1 MGDLNTFLRTKANT
15 IPQPKTPSPWAD
27 FRALCRYYAACV
39 TAAEHPTEYLPLK
52 EERDQF
58 VVLHPPVG
66 WLGDKSFRITLDKR
80 RDLLFLS
87 RMASRAQFDE
97 TLYVGYPCE
106 VIQGKGT
113 GDRFAVPLFA
123 IPVEARETEDGWAIE
138 PDYEAA
144 QINQQWLKYN
154 VPKEEHKRIL
164 TLFHKADGTPDFA
177 IACAYLEKR
186 TGRPFDPALPEAAL
200 PRTVGMANAAVL
212 AVGMR
217 LKYSKTLRREL
228 LQIAEAADE
237 VLDRTALAYV
247 FRNPPRPNE
256 PATPERLPYP
266 ADFLRANT
274 EQRRALI
281 EALAHPCTKIQGP
294 PGTGKS
300 QAAVNLLLNLAYR
313 GQSALFASRNHAAI
327 HAIEEKVKAAFAAD
341 PMLADVAR
349 DWVQQCASDD
359 GGTVRT
365 WMTADPEAIQAAAL
379 RILDAYSAAALDSAV
394 DTFEADLEDL
404 ALHWQTL
411 ERRTHLKH
419 ALEAAEEKAQS
430 LRERLRVP
438 EATDADRLA
447 KQAQNLAY
455 APRTPFARLL
465 WWLVRG
471 ARRQGRLERTLREA
485 YPNITAPSRDLLRE
499 RLAKQAGLLRAL
511 HDTGATLRPLQA
523 EASALPP
530 YDPTFAAWETAG
542 KRAAKTQ
549 SRALLAQLCRRTA
562 DFPPDAIQ
570 RIAQLCRRHRRLALP
585 FLATTAQPL
594 LHQAIAEAFADLTRL
609 YPIWVCTLLSL
620 TKASP
625 CNAALFDRVVIDE
638 AAQCD
643 VPPLIPALFRAKAVT
658 VIGDDKQ
665 FPPVIDLPEARHAQ
679 ILRHHHLEDTRFARF
694 DYLRASAYSVVPTPP
709 RLLVEH
715 FRCAPDIAAYCSEAF
730 YDGRLVIQTE
740 AHEDPS
746 PYACS
751 LGHKADLDWLDVRGT
766 WDDEAAALERQLGLL
781 ADNLATLPAT
791 PSIGVITPFRSFAD
805 GLRERL
811 HPLQKRL
818 GGALDPD
825 HVNTVNAFQ
834 GGECD
839 LIFLLL
845 GLNAGTTHGQL
856 WYATDTRHAY
866 IYNVAVSR
874 ARVGC
879 FIIGDRARAQA
890 SPSPFLS
897 KLAAP
902 HPHRKPPTAP
912 KTGPGE
918 RLLADALRR
927 LGLDPKPQYPCG
939 RRWLDLALL
948 DSKIDIEVDGRTY
961 HLNSRGERNQDD
973 YARDAEVASR
983 GWLPY
988 RVWHHKV
995 TRDPD
1000 AIAHAILALHRARL
1014 AP

>member
-1 MGDLNTFLRTKANT
+1 MGDLNTFLRTRSKTAAL
-15 IPQPKTPSPWAD
+15 PKVPTPWAD

-52 EERDQF
+52 EERDRF

-66 WLGDKSFRITLDKR
+66 WLEDKSFRVTLDKR

-106 VIQGKGT
+106 VILGKST
-113 GDRFAVPLFA
+113 GEPLAVPLFT
-123 IPVEARETEDGWAIE
+123 IPVEARETDGGWAIE

-144 QINQQWLKYN
+144 QINQQWLQYH

-186 TGRPFDPALPEAAL
+186 TGRPFGPALPEAAL

-237 VLDRTALAYV
+237 VLDRTALAYA
-247 FRNPPRPNE
+247 FRNPPRLNE

-359 GGTVRT
+359 GGTART

-379 RILDAYSAAALDSAV
+379 RILDVYSSATLDLAV

-411 ERRTHLKH
+411 ERRTRIKH

-438 EATDADRLA
+438 EGTDADRLA
-447 KQAQNLAY
+447 AHARNLAY

-471 ARRQGRLERTLREA
+471 ARRQERLERTLRKA
-485 YPNITAPSRDLLRE
+485 YPNLIAPSRDLLRE
-499 RLAKQAGLLRAL
+499 RLAKQANLLRAL
-511 HDTGATLRPLQA
+511 HDTSAALRPLQA

-530 YDPTFAAWETAG
+530 YDPTFAAWEAAG
-542 KRAAKTQ
+542 ERAAKTQ

-570 RIAQLCRRHRRLALP
+570 RIAQLCRHHRQLALP

-625 CNAALFDRVVIDE
+625 CNAALFDRVIIDE

-643 VPPLIPALFRAKAVT
+643 VPPLIPALFRA
-658 VIGDDKQ
+658 
-665 FPPVIDLPEARHAQ
+665 
-679 ILRHHHLEDTRFARF
+679 
-694 DYLRASAYSVVPTPP
+694 SAYSAVPTPP

-730 YDGRLVIQTE
+730 YDGRLAIQTE

-791 PSIGVITPFRSFAD
+791 PSIGVITPFRNFAD
-805 GLRERL
+805 ALRERL
-811 HPLQKRL
+811 HSLQKRL
-818 GGALDPD
+818 GDALDPN
-825 HVNTVNAFQ
+825 HINTVNAFQ

-890 SPSPFLS
+890 SPSPFLA

-902 HPHRKPPTAP
+902 RPHRKPPTAP

-918 RLLADALRR
+918 AILEAALRK
-927 LGLDPKPQYPCG
+927 LGLAPLPQHPCG

-948 DSKIDIEVDGRTY
+948 DSKIDIEVDGASY

-988 RVWHHKV
+988 RVWHHDV
-995 TRDPD
+995 VLNPD
-1000 AIAHAILALHRARL
+1000 AIARAILALHQERL
-1014 AP
+1014 SNRI